1 MVGKFWE
8 AAGSKLAERWA
19 AVSAPALVFWL
30 GGVLAWAHSRA
41 GLRSLDAPAARLAD
55 LSLPVQLVALL
66 TALTVV
72 VTSGLLVRRLAA
84 MALRALCAAHW
95 PRLLRP
101 VRDLLVERQ
110 RRRLSDAQQRFQQ
123 LSPAVHDGSATPEQ
137 NAEHGALTARL
148 RRFPSSG
155 DPLPTRTGNILRAA
169 ETRPTDKYGL
179 DAVAVWPHLWLLLP
193 DTPRKDIAT
202 ARLSLDASTAACVWG
217 LAFTAF
223 APWTLWAVPV
233 GLTVAVAA
241 LAGWVP
247 ERAETYAD
255 LVEASFDLHRGALY
269 GQLRWPL
276 PGNPQD
282 ERVQGRR
289 VTTYLVRG
297 LSGSTPPFT
306 P

>member
-1 MVGKFWE
+1 M
-8 AAGSKLAERWA
+8 
-19 AVSAPALVFWL
+19 
-30 GGVLAWAHSRA
+30 
-41 GLRSLDAPAARLAD
+41 
-55 LSLPVQLVALL
+55 
-66 TALTVV
+66 
-72 VTSGLLVRRLAA
+72 
-84 MALRALCAAHW
+84 
-95 PRLLRP
+95 
-101 VRDLLVERQ
+101 
-110 RRRLSDAQQRFQQ
+110 
-123 LSPAVHDGSATPEQ
+123 HDGSATPEQ

-155 DPLPTRTGNILRAA
+155 DPLPTRTGNILCAA

-193 DTPRKDIAT
+193 DTTRKDIAT

-233 GLTVAVAA
+233 GLTVAVAS

-255 LVEASFDLHRGALY
+255 LVEASFGLHRGALY

-276 PGNPQD
+276 PGNPRD

-289 VTTYLVRG
+289 VTTYLVLG
-297 LSGSTPPFT
+297 LSGSTPPLT
-306 P
+306 GGAHRGRPRRRPRSGQVTAGRGATRCQPRRWTRARYSSTAPWGCGHRRC